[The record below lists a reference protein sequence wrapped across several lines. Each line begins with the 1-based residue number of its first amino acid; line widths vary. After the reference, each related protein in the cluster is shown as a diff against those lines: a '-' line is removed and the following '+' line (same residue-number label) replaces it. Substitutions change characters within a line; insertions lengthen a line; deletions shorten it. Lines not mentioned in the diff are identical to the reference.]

1 MRSPAWLRRLG
12 ALVAAPALLT
22 LACGTK
28 NRRIPIP
35 TSGPGL
41 RTLSLSAN
49 PRMIPTP
56 TTQDYVDAMNLAK
69 AAGVRGQFLSY
80 KWSAIEPTN
89 GQLSVTGIKADIQS
103 VQTLGVANKLLLVSS
118 ASTPPPRRCRP
129 TSWRPPGMP
138 QP

>member
-49 PRMIPTP
+49 P
-56 TTQDYVDAMNLAK
+56 A
-69 AAGVRGQFLSY
+69 
-80 KWSAIEPTN
+80 
-89 GQLSVTGIKADIQS
+89 
-103 VQTLGVANKLLLVSS
+103 
-118 ASTPPPRRCRP
+118 
-129 TSWRPPGMP
+129 
-138 QP
+138 